1 MIHASVDPWRPATV
15 FMSYSR
21 KDAAEVASLQQ
32 QLQIRGLRAWRDVN
46 DLEVGNPTREEIVQA
61 IEQQADAFLLYVTPG
76 FLTSTFIWQVEVP
89 TAIGRWEHH
98 RDFGVIPVLRGV
110 TLAQLRQA
118 CAEHGCPDLTA
129 FNALILPDLPGDATD
144 AAMNVR
150 LREAGQRLLRAALR
164 LRLAR
169 IASNAD
175 TYEPHLCFH
184 TFPYMSLASSL
195 DLDLDWTA
203 LFTPDEHWPAQETWS
218 EVLLPALH
226 DVRQVL
232 SALPHN
238 RTLHLNVQAHLAAA
252 IALGFAFSLTS
263 RFSLALSNEQKR
275 FTWSTQET
283 ITDAEPLRS
292 RTYEGTGETS
302 AAVVEILIS
311 RQIIPAVTQ
320 SLSTLGI
327 SYGHRLQLEVK
338 EGVSNEAVKDGAH
351 ALSIARQ
358 VGRELRT
365 LCDRNGVA
373 HIHLFLACPVELAV
387 LIGHHLNAL
396 GTVTVYEYRKQTR
409 EYILGCM
416 LQH

>member
-1 MIHASVDPWRPATV
+1 MIHTSADPWRPATV
-15 FMSYSR
+15 FLSYSR

-46 DLEVGNPTREEIVQA
+46 DLELGSLTREEIVQA
-61 IEQQADAFLLYVTPG
+61 IEQQADAFLLYVTPS

-89 TAIGRWEHH
+89 TAIGRWERH
-98 RDFGVIPVLRGV
+98 RAFGVVPVLRGV

-129 FNALILPDLPGDATD
+129 FNALILPDDSGE
-144 AAMNVR
+144 AADTTMNAR

-169 IASNAD
+169 IGGDAD
-175 TYEPHLCFH
+175 TYEPRLCFH
-184 TFPYMSLASSL
+184 TFPYMSPASSL

-203 LFTPDEHWPAQETWS
+203 LFTPEDHWPAQEIWL
-218 EVLLPALH
+218 EVMLPALH

-232 SALPHN
+232 STLPHG

-252 IALGFAFSLTS
+252 VALGFVFSLTS
-263 RFSLALSNEQKR
+263 RFSLLLSNEQKR
-275 FTWSTQET
+275 FAWSTQET

-292 RTYEGTGETS
+292 RTYKGTGETS
-302 AAVVEILIS
+302 AAVVEILVS
-311 RQIIPAVTQ
+311 RQIIPAVTH
-320 SLSTLGI
+320 SLSALGI

-338 EGVSNEAVKDGAH
+338 KGVSNEAVSDGAH
-351 ALSIARQ
+351 ALAIARQ

-365 LCDRNGVA
+365 LSDRDGVG
-373 HIHLFLACPVELAV
+373 HIHLFLACPAELAV

-409 EYILGCM
+409 EYISGCT